1 MLFKKND
8 KQKKEADTEVQFL
21 SSGGFGPQAEE
32 FISAKNKD
40 TGFAIC
46 SLRKMKINEII
57 VKTISVTWALIWSAT
72 SLFCLFS
79 EEYKLLMPVTALP
92 AAGFWFILARS
103 AGSVGVINTEIR
115 ELKKKAE
122 KESDNGTKSRWRGG
136 SN

>member
-21 SSGGFGPQAEE
+21 SSGVFGPQAEE

-92 AAGFWFILARS
+92 AAGYWFILARS

-122 KESDNGTKSRWRGG
+122 KEAYKGTKSRWRDGE
-136 SN
+136 N